1 MLPGFWDAV
10 LRGRHK
16 CLSSNNAGVGSGHS
30 AGWVLAEKVAGVGGI
45 PCGSSN
51 LERKQ
56 GLFPAVDYWS
66 FPLDYLITESD
77 IFESAGKQMTL

>member
-1 MLPGFWDAV
+1 MQAKCLLLLFRALILKNCVPMLPGFQDAV

-16 CLSSNNAGVGSGHS
+16 CLSSNIIGVGSGHS

-56 GLFPAVDYWS
+56 GLFPAAVY
-66 FPLDYLITESD
+66 
-77 IFESAGKQMTL
+77 

>member
-1 MLPGFWDAV
+1 METQAKCLLLLFSALILKNCVLMLPGFWDAV

-56 GLFPAVDYWS
+56 GLFPAVDY
-66 FPLDYLITESD
+66 
-77 IFESAGKQMTL
+77 

>member
-1 MLPGFWDAV
+1 METQTKCLLLLFCALILKNCVLMLPGFWDAV

-45 PCGSSN
+45 PCGSSS

-56 GLFPAVDYWS
+56 GLFPAVDY
-66 FPLDYLITESD
+66 
-77 IFESAGKQMTL
+77 